1 MKLKCDEPLSNFAL
15 NFNLRRYTK
24 VLAVFQAHRAF
35 AAIPE
40 LRRAVGELRDDP
52 DKDVCRAA
60 KRCAFEEL
68 SNGSTGI
75 GMTGLR
81 LTP

>member
-1 MKLKCDEPLSNFAL
+1 
-15 NFNLRRYTK
+15 LRHYSK
-24 VLAVFQAHRAF
+24 VLAVFQAHRGF

-52 DKDVCRAA
+52 DTDVSRAA
-60 KRCAFEEL
+60 KRCASEEL
-68 SNGSTGI
+68 EYSNGLTGI